1 MTLLIPSASE
11 LRLNYVLN
19 LIVDKPLETRRIF
32 EQLTYFLF
40 FPLVAFVR
48 MWITKFSTNALN
60 ILHKS

>member
-11 LRLNYVLN
+11 LRLNYILN
-19 LIVDKPLETRRIF
+19 LIVDKPLETRIF
-32 EQLTYFLF
+32 EQLTYLLF

-48 MWITKFSTNALN
+48 MWITEFSTNALN